1 MATNKLIDLSRLS
14 RFWDKVKN
22 YIDNAL
28 ASKVDSSSLSTVA
41 TSGSY
46 NDLTNKPTIPAAVA
60 VKGNAET
67 SYRTGNVN
75 LTPANLGL
83 GNVGNFK
90 AVSTVANQGLNNTEK
105 TNARNNI
112 GAGTSSFSG
121 NYKDLT
127 NKPSIPSYSMS
138 ATLKTV
144 KTGNLT
150 SGTDNY
156 LTFNGN
162 QDFPIALR
170 PMSTWSFTKAHMY
183 YRNNGV
189 TTTNN
194 WSIYYVGTSQ
204 AFEIDYIHIE
214 FKVVT

>member
-22 YIDNAL
+22 YVDNAL
-28 ASKVDSSSLSTVA
+28 ASKADSSSLSTVA

-46 NDLTNKPTIPAAVA
+46 NDLSNKPTIPAAVA
-60 VKGNAET
+60 VKGNAES

-75 LTPANLGL
+75 LTPNNLGL

-90 AVSTVANQGLNNTEK
+90 AVSTVANQGLTSTEK

-121 NYKDLT
+121 SYNDLS
-127 NKPSIPSYSMS
+127 NKPSIPLYSFS

-144 KTGNLT
+144 NTLNLT

-156 LTFNGN
+156 ITFNGN

-170 PMSTWSFTKAHMY
+170 PLSTWSFTKAHMY
-183 YRNNGV
+183 YRG
-189 TTTNN
+189 TGIATTNN
-194 WSIYYVGTSQ
+194 WSIYYVGTVQ
-204 AFEIDYIHIE
+204 AFQIDYIHIE
-214 FKVVT
+214 FEVVA